1 MKSKLFFSTIIL
13 TLAIVFNA
21 TAQPKTKEN
30 QQLANAIEKIL
41 EEDYKADGPG
51 VAVLVAKNGNII
63 YNKGVGMANLELG
76 VPMKADMI
84 FRIGSIT
91 KQFTAVAILQLMEQ
105 GKLSLED
112 EITKFIPDY
121 PTHDHKITIHHLLTH
136 TSGIASYTGMKDW
149 TPEVMKKDITPLE
162 MVDFFKDQPMDF
174 EPGEEWRYN
183 NSGYFLLG
191 YIIEKVSGQTY
202 EEYVREH
209 LFEPAGMV
217 NSLYGND
224 RNIILNRAYGYQLGE
239 HGYENANFLS
249 MTQPYAAGS
258 LMSTVED
265 MFRWNRALISGKV
278 ISQESLTLAWTNHTL
293 NNGSMINYGYG
304 WMPGDVQG
312 SAMIAHGGGIN
323 GFMTHEAY
331 FPAEDLFVVLFLNC
345 TCIGTEAAHKIAA
358 LALGKP
364 FDYKE
369 IDIEVSKL
377 DDYTGVYQNSAG
389 NQRNIYIEDGKLISQ
404 RVGGGTFRIIP
415 FEADKFFFENSLTY
429 IEFTRNRL
437 DKVIAGITKPS
448 TGLPETWEKTDLP
461 LPEKRREIEVSE
473 DILKSHVGNYEL
485 MPGFVLYITLEGG
498 HLMAQATG
506 QSTNEI
512 FAESENVF
520 FLKVVE
526 ASLEFIKDES
536 GNSVAL
542 ILRQGGQELEG
553 KRIQ

>member
-1 MKSKLFFSTIIL
+1 MKSTLSLFIL
-13 TLAIVFNA
+13 TMAIA
-21 TAQPKTKEN
+21 ISGGAQPKSKEN
-30 QQLANAIEKIL
+30 QQLTHAIDKIL

-51 VAVLVAKNGNII
+51 VAVLVAKNGNIV
-63 YNKGVGMANLELG
+63 YHKGIGMANLELG
-76 VPMKADMI
+76 VPMQADMI

-91 KQFTAVAILQLMEQ
+91 KQFTAVAILQLIEQ
-105 GKLSLED
+105 GRLSLED

-121 PTHDHKITIHHLLTH
+121 PTHGHKITIHHLLTH

-149 TPEVMKKDITPLE
+149 TPEVMKKDFTPLE
-162 MVDFFKDQPMDF
+162 MIDFFKDQPIDF

-202 EEYVREH
+202 EEYVKEH
-209 LFEPAGMV
+209 LLEPAGMV

-224 RNIILNRAYGYQLGE
+224 RNILKNRAYGYQQGE
-239 HGYENANFLS
+239 HGYENADFLS

-265 MFRWNRALISGKV
+265 MFRWNRALISGKLV
-278 ISQESLTLAWTNHTL
+278 SEESLVLAWTNYTL

-312 SAMIAHGGGIN
+312 SPMIAHGGGIN

-369 IDIEVSKL
+369 IAIEASKL
-377 DDYTGVYQNSAG
+377 VEYTGVYQNTAG

-415 FEADKFFFENSLTY
+415 FEADKFFFEGSLTK

-437 DKVIAGITKPS
+437 NEVTAGIMKSS
-448 TGLPETWEKTDLP
+448 TGLPETWEKTDFP
-461 LPEKRREIEVSE
+461 LPEKRREVEVSE
-473 DILKSHVGNYEL
+473 DILKAHVGNYEL
-485 MPGFVLYITLEGG
+485 MPGFVLYITLEDG

-512 FAESENVF
+512 FAESENIF

-536 GNSVAL
+536 GKSVAL

>member
-1 MKSKLFFSTIIL
+1 MKSTFSFIIL
-13 TLAIVFNA
+13 TLAIVFSVS
-21 TAQPKTKEN
+21 AQPKIKEN
-30 QQLANAIEKIL
+30 QQLSNAIDKIL
-41 EEDYKADGPG
+41 EGDYKADGPG
-51 VAVLVAKNGNII
+51 VAVLVAKNGNIL
-63 YNKGVGMANLELG
+63 YHKGIGMANLELG

-91 KQFTAVAILQLMEQ
+91 KQFTAVAILQLIEQ

-121 PTHDHKITIHHLLTH
+121 PTHGHKITVHHLLTH
-136 TSGIASYTGMKDW
+136 TSGIASYTSMKDW
-149 TPEVMKKDITPLE
+149 TPEVMKKDFTPLE
-162 MVDFFKDQPMDF
+162 MIDFFKDQPMDF

-202 EEYVREH
+202 EDYVKEH

-224 RNIILNRAYGYQLGE
+224 RNILKNRAYGYQQGE
-239 HGYENANFLS
+239 HGYENADFLS

-278 ISQESLTLAWTNHTL
+278 VSQESLTLAWTNYTL

-323 GFMTHEAY
+323 GYMTHEAY

-369 IDIEVSKL
+369 VEIDVSKF
-377 DDYTGVYQNSAG
+377 DDYTGVYQNTTG

-415 FEADKFFFENSLTY
+415 FEADKFFFENSLTK
-429 IEFTRNRL
+429 IEFTRNRSG
-437 DKVIAGITKPS
+437 KVAAGIMKS
-448 TGLPETWEKTDLP
+448 ATGLPETWEKTDLP
-461 LPEKRREIEVSE
+461 LPEKRREIQVSE
-473 DILKSHVGNYEL
+473 DILKAHVGNYEL
-485 MPGFVLYITLEGG
+485 MPGFVLYITLQDG

-506 QSTNEI
+506 QSSNEI

-526 ASLEFIKDES
+526 ASLEFIKDDS
-536 GNSVAL
+536 GKTVAL

>member
-1 MKSKLFFSTIIL
+1 MKSKSSPSTIIL
-13 TLAIVFNA
+13 ALAIVLTA

-30 QQLANAIEKIL
+30 QQLNNAIDKII
-41 EEDYKADGPG
+41 EEDYQADGPG
-51 VAVLVAKNGNII
+51 LAVLVAKNGNIL
-63 YNKGVGMANLELG
+63 YHKGVGMANLELG
-76 VPMKADMI
+76 VPMKADMV

-105 GKLSLED
+105 GQLTLD
-112 EITKFIPDY
+112 DDITKFLPDY
-121 PTHDHKITIHHLLTH
+121 PTHGHRITIHHLLTH
-136 TSGIASYTGMKDW
+136 TSGIKSYTNMRDW
-149 TPEVMKKDITPLE
+149 TPEVMKKDFAPLE
-162 MVDFFKDQPMDF
+162 MIDFFKDQPMDF

-191 YIIEKVSGQTY
+191 YIIEKLSGQTY
-202 EEYVREH
+202 EDYVSQH
-209 LFEPAGMV
+209 LFEPAGMI

-224 RNIILNRAYGYQLGE
+224 KIILKNRAYGYQQGE
-239 HGYENANFLS
+239 HGYENAGFLS

-278 ISQESLTLAWTNHTL
+278 LSLESLELAWTNYTL
-293 NNGSMINYGYG
+293 NNGDHINYGYG

-369 IDIEVSKL
+369 VVIDVSKL
-377 DDYTGVYQNSAG
+377 DEYVGVYQNSTG

-415 FEADKFFFENSLTY
+415 FESDKFFFENSLTK
-429 IEFTRNRL
+429 IEFTRDRSS
-437 DKVIAGITKPS
+437 KVVAGIMKS
-448 TGLPETWEKTDLP
+448 ATGLPENWEKTDLP
-461 LPEKRREIEVSE
+461 LPEKRREVKVPEN
-473 DILKSHVGNYEL
+473 ILKAHVGNYEL
-485 MPGFVLYITLEGG
+485 MPGFVLYITLEDG

-506 QSTNEI
+506 QGKNEI
-512 FAESENVF
+512 FAESENIF

-526 ASLEFIKDES
+526 ASLEFVQDENGKS
-536 GNSVAL
+536 IAL

-553 KRIQ
+553 KRIL

>member
-1 MKSKLFFSTIIL
+1 MKSTLSFIIL
-13 TLAIVFNA
+13 TLAIVFSVS
-21 TAQPKTKEN
+21 AQPKTKEN
-30 QQLANAIEKIL
+30 QQLSNAIDKIL

-51 VAVLVAKNGNII
+51 VAVLVAKNGNIL
-63 YNKGVGMANLELG
+63 YHKGIGMANLELG
-76 VPMKADMI
+76 VPMQADMI

-149 TPEVMKKDITPLE
+149 TPEVMKKDFTPLE
-162 MVDFFKDQPMDF
+162 MIDFFKDQPIDF

-202 EEYVREH
+202 EDYVSKH

-224 RNIILNRAYGYQLGE
+224 RNILKNRAYGYQQGE

-265 MFRWNRALISGKV
+265 MFRWNRTLISGKV
-278 ISQESLTLAWTNHTL
+278 VSQESLALAWTNYTL

-312 SAMIAHGGGIN
+312 SPMIAHGGGIN

-331 FPAEDLFVVLFLNC
+331 FPAEDLYVVLFLNC

-369 IDIEVSKL
+369 VEIEASKL
-377 DDYTGVYQNSAG
+377 EEYTGVYQNSSG

-415 FEADKFFFENSLTY
+415 FEAEKFFFENSLTK

-437 DKVIAGITKPS
+437 NEVAAGIMKSS
-448 TGLPETWEKTDLP
+448 TGLPETWEKTELP
-461 LPEKRREIEVSE
+461 LPEKRREIEVPE
-473 DILKSHVGNYEL
+473 EILKTHVGNYEL
-485 MPGFVLYITLEGG
+485 MPGFVLYITLEDGK
-498 HLMAQATG
+498 LMAQATG
-506 QSTNEI
+506 QSTNEL
-512 FAESENVF
+512 FAESESVF

-526 ASLEFIKDES
+526 ASLEFIKDEN
-536 GNSVAL
+536 GKTVAL
-542 ILRQGGQELEG
+542 ILKQGGQELEG

>member
-1 MKSKLFFSTIIL
+1 MKSKLSFSTIIL
-13 TLAIVFNA
+13 ALAIVFTA
-21 TAQPKTKEN
+21 TAQPKTNED
-30 QQLANAIEKIL
+30 QQLSNAIDKII
-41 EEDYKADGPG
+41 EEDYQADGPG
-51 VAVLVAKNGNII
+51 VAVLVAKNGNIL
-63 YNKGVGMANLELG
+63 YHKGVGMANLELG

-121 PTHDHKITIHHLLTH
+121 PTHNHKITIHHLLTH

-149 TPEVMKKDITPLE
+149 TPEVMKKDFTPLE
-162 MVDFFKDQPMDF
+162 MIDFFKDQPMDF
-174 EPGEEWRYN
+174 EPGEEWRYS

-202 EEYVREH
+202 EDYVREH

-224 RNIILNRAYGYQLGE
+224 INIIMNRAYGYQQGE

-265 MFRWNRALISGKV
+265 MFRWNRALISGKLL
-278 ISQESLTLAWTNHTL
+278 SEESLALAWTNYTL
-293 NNGSMINYGYG
+293 NNGSIINYGYG

-312 SAMIAHGGGIN
+312 SPMIAHGGGIN

-331 FPAEDLFVVLFLNC
+331 FPDEDLFVVLFLNC

-369 IDIEVSKL
+369 VEIEASKL
-377 DDYTGVYQNSAG
+377 DEYTGVFQNSAG

-415 FEADKFFFENSLTY
+415 FEADKFFFENSLTN
-429 IEFTRNRL
+429 IEFTRNRSG
-437 DKVIAGITKPS
+437 KVVAGIMKSS

-461 LPEKRREIEVSE
+461 LPEKRREVEVSE
-473 DILKSHVGNYEL
+473 DILKAHVGNYEL
-485 MPGFVLYITLEGG
+485 MPGFVLSITLEDGQ
-498 HLMAQATG
+498 LMAQATG
-506 QSTNEI
+506 QSKNEL

-526 ASLEFIKDES
+526 ASLEFVKDES
-536 GNSVAL
+536 GKSVAL
-542 ILRQGGQELEG
+542 ILRQGGQEIEG
-553 KRIQ
+553 KRIL